1 MPGQRNANRQGIV
14 RNGQQPL
21 DFAYG
26 HVMPQAPEVE
36 KAVLGALMIEIE
48 YSTRSGSVFTC
59 RISDIVYSQYYGG
72 GYIQAYREDLGEER
86 TFKVSRIMKVNGHS
100 FTRIYWNQIG
110 DNFNRI

>member
-1 MPGQRNANRQGIV
+1 MTIEEVIDRAVMLGQT
-14 RNGQQPL
+14 
-21 DFAYG
+21 
-26 HVMPQAPEVE
+26 
-36 KAVLGALMIEIE
+36 IEIE
-48 YSTRSGSVFTC
+48 YCTRSGSVFTC

-72 GYIQAYREDLGEER
+72 GYIQAFRDDMGEQR

>member
-1 MPGQRNANRQGIV
+1 MTIEEVIDRAVMLGQT
-14 RNGQQPL
+14 
-21 DFAYG
+21 
-26 HVMPQAPEVE
+26 
-36 KAVLGALMIEIE
+36 IEIE
-48 YSTRSGSVFTC
+48 YCTRSGSVFTC
-59 RISDIVYSQYYGG
+59 KISDIVYSQYYGG